1 MGGMLTLAKRSTQS
15 FGSDKCATL
24 AASIAYYTIFA
35 IFPMALFGVAVLSYF
50 MGDGAA
56 RENVVSGIT
65 KIIPLGDSGRQ
76 ALGKTLAGANQ
87 AKGWLSLVGLVTAA
101 WSASGLFGAIR
112 SALDSVW
119 DVDRPLPMLR
129 AKLRDL
135 TLFLGFGGLLG
146 VALASTGFLQGA
158 RTAGDSVL
166 GPLTNAA
173 APVFVLLALVV
184 PAAITF
190 LAFLFLYKMAPH
202 ARLGWGDV
210 WPAALIATLFFQFG
224 ASLLS
229 FYIAH
234 LGNFNA
240 LAGSL
245 GAAILLLVFV
255 YYTAQVIL
263 FAAEVAKHRML
274 VQSGAV
280 PATDAK
286 VVAAKTPLGEKL
298 KGMLVRLWKV
308 EERHHEQ
315 DLPYQPSRQDP
326 LRNAPTNTKEE
337 VLFNQQQAGKH
348 AERDAEGSAPDD
360 GDDQVKAPLVVYRP
374 AKRGADAG
382 SVLVTAG
389 ELFPPPGKSPVAPPA
404 DQ

>member
-1 MGGMLTLAKRSTQS
+1 MRGLLVLAKRSAQS
-15 FGSDKCATL
+15 FGTDKCATL

-35 IFPMALFGVAVLSYF
+35 LFPMALFGVAVLSFF

-56 RENVVSGIT
+56 RQHVVDGIT
-65 KIIPLGDSGRQ
+65 KVIPLGDTGSQ
-76 ALGKTLAGANQ
+76 ALAKTLAGANH
-87 AKGWLSLVGLVTAA
+87 AKGWLSLIGLVTAA
-101 WSASGLFGAIR
+101 WGASGLFGAIR

-146 VALASTGFLQGA
+146 VAIASTGVLQGA
-158 RTAGDSVL
+158 RTAGSGVL
-166 GPLTNAA
+166 GPLTQAA
-173 APVFVLLALVV
+173 APVFVLLLVAV
-184 PAAITF
+184 PLAITV
-190 LAFLFLYKMAPH
+190 LAFLFLYRLAPH

-210 WPAALIATLFFQFG
+210 WPAALLAALFFQFG
-224 ASLLS
+224 TSLLS

-255 YYTAQVIL
+255 YYAAQVIL

-274 VQSGAV
+274 VRAGAV
-280 PATDAK
+280 PATDPK
-286 VVAAKTPLGEKL
+286 VVAPTVPLREKL
-298 KGMLVRLWKV
+298 QGLLVRLWVV

-315 DLPYQPSRQDP
+315 DLPYQPARLDP
-326 LRNAPTNTKEE
+326 VRNAPTNTKEE
-337 VLFNQQQAGKH
+337 VLFHQQQAQAQ
-348 AERDAEGSAPDD
+348 AEHDAQGGARDGGNAPAEEAL
-360 GDDQVKAPLVVYRP
+360 AIYRP
-374 AKRGADAG
+374 AKSAAG
-382 SVLVTAG
+382 NDDTTVTAG
-389 ELFPPPGKSPVAPPA
+389 ELFPPAEPGPA
-404 DQ
+404 VPSAR